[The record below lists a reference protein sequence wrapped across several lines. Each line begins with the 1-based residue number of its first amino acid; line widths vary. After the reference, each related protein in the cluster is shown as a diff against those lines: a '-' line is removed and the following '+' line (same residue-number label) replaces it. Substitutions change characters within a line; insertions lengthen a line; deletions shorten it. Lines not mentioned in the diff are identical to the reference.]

1 MTSRTDGTARD
12 VQNVTYRVTQLEHG
26 FAGRIGNRAWPF
38 RPPRGLKEAMTRLFL
53 DRIDVLLI
61 DPDLH
66 TRTTTKTILRNA
78 GFYKI
83 RTSRSLRELRQEID
97 LSIPELLIS
106 EAELEDGDFCRFVQ
120 DLRHNDTGTN
130 PFLNVIA
137 LTWQPTSELVS
148 RVVNSGADDLLAKP
162 LSTGRVLDRITTL
175 IEARRPFV
183 VTSDYIGPDRRR
195 SEARVTTIPLIE
207 VPNTL
212 RAVATG
218 EGLSAEIQDAI
229 DAMIIEVNH
238 QKLERHAFQIGWLV
252 DRILEAFEGP
262 TPPRIADE
270 HLGRLVYVAEDMKRR
285 VAGTRFDHVASL
297 CVSLAKATQAV
308 RVAPRGAHGKQVR
321 LLKPLA
327 QAVQAGFITGTETAA
342 RQIAACVGS

>member
-1 MTSRTDGTARD
+1 M
-12 VQNVTYRVTQLEHG
+12 
-26 FAGRIGNRAWPF
+26 
-38 RPPRGLKEAMTRLFL
+38 KRLFL
-53 DRIDVLLI
+53 DRIDVLLV

-66 TRTTTKTILRNA
+66 TRTTTKTILKNA

-83 RTSRSLRELRQEID
+83 RANRSFRELREEIE
-97 LSIPELLIS
+97 LSIPDLLIS
-106 EAELEDGDFCRFVQ
+106 EAELEGGDFCQFVQ
-120 DLRHNDTGTN
+120 ALRHNETGSN
-130 PFLNVIA
+130 PFLNIIA
-137 LTWQPTSELVS
+137 LTWMPTSELVS

-162 LSTGRVLDRITTL
+162 LSTSKILDRITTL

-195 SEARVTTIPLIE
+195 SENRVTTIPLVE

-212 RAVATG
+212 KAAATG
-218 EGLSAEIQDAI
+218 ESQTTDIQDAI
-229 DAMIIEVNH
+229 DAMIVEVNQ

-262 TPPRIADE
+262 TPPRMVDQ

-327 QAVQAGFITGTETAA
+327 LAVQAGFVTGTETAA
-342 RQIAACVGS
+342 RQIAACVGA